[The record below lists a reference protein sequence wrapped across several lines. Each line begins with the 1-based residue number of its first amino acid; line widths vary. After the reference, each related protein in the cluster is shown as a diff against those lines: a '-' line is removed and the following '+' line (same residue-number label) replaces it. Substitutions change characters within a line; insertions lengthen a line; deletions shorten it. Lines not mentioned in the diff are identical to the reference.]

1 MLRYRLHP
9 TPLRAM
15 PLNVRSAG
23 HYRLEPGRREPRD
36 PGDFFQLFWSVSGQG
51 EMRLGK
57 TVRTIR
63 PGAVFHYAAGE
74 PHDLRAG
81 PAGWEYRWLTFDGPG
96 FARIVADHGL
106 ARARHAGPCPEH
118 LFVELD
124 ACLRDAT
131 AAGEFRASVLAY
143 EILLLAGAPSA
154 TTGEPDA
161 DDTASGSDAA
171 RAKAWLD
178 AHFADARLNVSA
190 LAARLRLHRATLHR
204 VFVKHYGIPPVR
216 YLSRLRLRLALEL
229 LGDTRLPVADI
240 AARCGI
246 PDLPYFSR
254 LVARHTSHGPR
265 EYRRRHS
272 AAGMTTT

>member
-9 TPLRAM
+9 APLRAM

-57 TVRTIR
+57 TVRAIR
-63 PGAVFHYAAGE
+63 PGVVFHYAAGE

-81 PAGWEYRWLTFDGPG
+81 PAGWEYRWLTFDGPA
-96 FARIVADHGL
+96 FSRIVADHGL
-106 ARARHAGPCPEH
+106 ARSQTAGPCPEH
-118 LFVELD
+118 LFVGLD

-143 EILLLAGAPSA
+143 EILLRASTPVA
-154 TTGEPDA
+154 TPPDDSTDEA
-161 DDTASGSDAA
+161 AA

-178 AHFADARLNVSA
+178 AHFTDARLNVAA
-190 LAARLRLHRATLHR
+190 LSARLRLHRATLHR
-204 VFVKHYGIPPVR
+204 VFVKNYGVPPVR
-216 YLSRLRLRLALEL
+216 YLARLRLRLALEL
-229 LGDTRLPVADI
+229 LGDTRLPVAEI

-246 PDLPYFSR
+246 PDLPYFSK
-254 LVARHTSHGPR
+254 LVARHTGHAPR
-265 EYRRRHS
+265 EYRRRH